1 MVFAPSSRKIYQTL
15 LNIANPYFNRILHC
29 YMLHIDQTPSG
40 VCETE
45 TVRQQRHWPEIRH
58 EGCEIREIR
67 QFHIPHISGRDV
79 KQAGWGDFPS
89 FFRDFLARKD
99 VKPLLSDIFTS
110 FSTLPDP
117 KKGWENPFLRHF
129 PIPRIFR
136 RDGKAGKLTCFTSF
150 WPWPRRL
157 TGRRRMWK
165 TQNRA
170 GSHPSLQAGYGVTC
184 NRLPDSGWHF
194 LRIML
199 TNRQFACLI
208 VTSEI
213 IRRIII
219 YRRKKLWKR
228 L

>member
-1 MVFAPSSRKIYQTL
+1 MP
-15 LNIANPYFNRILHC
+15 
-29 YMLHIDQTPSG
+29 HIDQTPSG

-45 TVRQQRHWPEIRH
+45 TVRQQRHWPETRL

-67 QFHIPHISGRDV
+67 QFHIPHILGRDV
-79 KQAGWGDFPS
+79 KPAGWGDFPS

-117 KKGWENPFLRHF
+117 KTGCENPFLRHF

-170 GSHPSLQAGYGVTC
+170 GSHSSLQAGYGVTC
-184 NRLPDSGWHF
+184 NNVL
-194 LRIML
+194 
-199 TNRQFACLI
+199 
-208 VTSEI
+208 
-213 IRRIII
+213 
-219 YRRKKLWKR
+219 
-228 L
+228 